1 MTCRAYISSSGT
13 NLLWGLD
20 TLVSRKL
27 SLIEPV
33 DTTVQQRAK
42 ANPTSEYFTKA
53 KNKKCCICYF
63 IDCKSN
69 ISRGMLH
76 RHQYTVY
83 IVQKKGKNVMNF
95 PATQQHQKYAFTVQ
109 FHTLLKWLPQCDLHL
124 I

>member
-53 KNKKCCICYF
+53 EKK
-63 IDCKSN
+63 STA
-69 ISRGMLH
+69 L
-76 RHQYTVY
+76 
-83 IVQKKGKNVMNF
+83 
-95 PATQQHQKYAFTVQ
+95 AT
-109 FHTLLKWLPQCDLHL
+109 L
-124 I
+124 